1 MQKNSL
7 KETLQRLKEII
18 NELEEDDAVDVEAGL
33 EKVKE
38 GAGLVKT
45 ARKKFEKLE
54 NEFTDI
60 KNDLNTEEDS

>member
-1 MQKNSL
+1 MPKNSL

-18 NELEEDDAVDVEAGL
+18 KELEEDDAVDVEAGL

-38 GAGLVKT
+38 GAGLVKD
-45 ARKKFEKLE
+45 AREKFEKLE

-60 KNDLNTEEDS
+60 RDDLNTEEDS